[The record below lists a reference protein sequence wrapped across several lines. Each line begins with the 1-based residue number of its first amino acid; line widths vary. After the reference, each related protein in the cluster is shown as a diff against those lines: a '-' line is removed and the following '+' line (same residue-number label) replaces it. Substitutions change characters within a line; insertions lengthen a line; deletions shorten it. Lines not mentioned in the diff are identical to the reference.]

1 MSHDPLTRTTEPLP
15 AARYLPVRPDP
26 APAHLALT
34 GVGAAD
40 PAPADPTTTD
50 LPPVDLEVPE
60 GAALVAP
67 FEFRALADPG
77 EGQRWS
83 TWSSVVKGARGPQ
96 PRPSW
101 VITSQAAIDTELG
114 VLKTGK
120 EADVFLIERAVP
132 GSAEQTAVLAAKR
145 YRDREHRNFHRDAGY
160 LEGRSVRRSRDQ
172 RAMQG
177 RTRYGMQVLAGQ
189 WAMAEFGALCHLW
202 SLGVPVPYP
211 VQVDGTEILMEFIGS
226 DRVAAPRLAQVRA
239 EPAELAGYFDQIA
252 NAMRAMAA
260 NGQAHGDLSA
270 YNLLVDQGRVVLI
283 DLPQVVDVVSNPN
296 GMDYLQRDCRN
307 VCTWFNSHG
316 HRCDPEELFGELVG
330 LAFSQY

>member
-1 MSHDPLTRTTEPLP
+1 LSHDAYSRTTALP
-15 AARYLPVRPDP
+15 SAAWPQRAPGDPSLPHPALPDE
-26 APAHLALT
+26 AFSE
-34 GVGAAD
+34 VGS
-40 PAPADPTTTD
+40 
-50 LPPVDLEVPE
+50 
-60 GAALVAP
+60 VAP
-67 FEFRALADPG
+67 FDFRPLADPG

-83 TWSSVVKGARGPQ
+83 TWTSVVKGARGPK

-120 EADVFLIERAVP
+120 EADVHLIERAVP
-132 GSAEQTAVLAAKR
+132 GNPEQASVLAAKR

-189 WAMAEFGALCHLW
+189 WAMAEFGALCQLW

-239 EPAELAGYFDQIA
+239 APSELAGYFDQIA
-252 NAMRAMAA
+252 DAMRAMAA

-270 YNLLVDQGRVVLI
+270 YNLLVDEGRLVLI

-296 GMDYLQRDCRN
+296 GMEYLQRDCRN
-307 VCTWFNSHG
+307 VCTWFGSHG

-330 LAFSQY
+330 LAFSRF

>member
-1 MSHDPLTRTTEPLP
+1 M
-15 AARYLPVRPDP
+15 
-26 APAHLALT
+26 
-34 GVGAAD
+34 
-40 PAPADPTTTD
+40 
-50 LPPVDLEVPE
+50 
-60 GAALVAP
+60 
-67 FEFRALADPG
+67 
-77 EGQRWS
+77 
-83 TWSSVVKGARGPQ
+83 VKGARGPK

-101 VITSQAAIDTELG
+101 VITSDAAIDTELG

-120 EADVFLIERAVP
+120 EADVFLIERGVP
-132 GSAEQTAVLAAKR
+132 DDPEQTSVLAAKR
-145 YRDREHRNFHRDAGY
+145 YRDPEHRNFHRDAGY
-160 LEGRSVRRSRDQ
+160 LEGRSMRRSRDQ

-189 WAMAEFGALCHLW
+189 WALAEFGALCQLW

-226 DRVAAPRLAQVRA
+226 GRVAAPRLAQVKA
-239 EPAELAGYFDQIA
+239 APAELAGYFDQIA

-270 YNLLVDQGRVVLI
+270 YNLLVDEGRVVLI

-307 VCTWFNSHG
+307 VCTWFSSHG

-330 LAFSQY
+330 LAFSRF

>member
-1 MSHDPLTRTTEPLP
+1 MSHDPLSTAFSSDSDFP
-15 AARYLPVRPDP
+15 AR
-26 APAHLALT
+26 
-34 GVGAAD
+34 
-40 PAPADPTTTD
+40 
-50 LPPVDLEVPE
+50 
-60 GAALVAP
+60 AALSSDTA
-67 FEFRALADPG
+67 FSDTALSDAAFSDAALSASEFGEAFDYRFLEDPG

-83 TWSSVVKGARGPQ
+83 TWSSVVKGARGPH

-101 VITSQAAIDTELG
+101 VVTSQAAIDTELG

-120 EADVFLIERAVP
+120 EADVFLLERAVP
-132 GSAEQTAVLAAKR
+132 DNPDQTSLLAAKR

-177 RTRYGMQVLAGQ
+177 RTRYGLQVLAGQ
-189 WAMAEFGALCHLW
+189 WAMAEFSALCQLW

-226 DRVAAPRLAQVRA
+226 GRTAAPRLAECRA
-239 EPAELAGYFDQIA
+239 GRAELAGYFGQLAD
-252 NAMRAMAA
+252 AMRALAA

-270 YNLLVDQGRVVLI
+270 YNVLVDDDRVVLI

-296 GMDYLQRDCRN
+296 GMQYLQRDCRN
-307 VCTWFNSHG
+307 VCAWFSSHG
-316 HRCDPEELFGELVG
+316 YPCDPEELFGELVG
-330 LAFSQY
+330 LAFTRF